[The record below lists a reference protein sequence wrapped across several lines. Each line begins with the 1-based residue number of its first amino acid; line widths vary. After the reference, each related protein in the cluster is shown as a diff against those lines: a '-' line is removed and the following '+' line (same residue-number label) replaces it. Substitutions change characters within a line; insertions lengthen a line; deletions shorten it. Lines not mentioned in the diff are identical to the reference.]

1 MALFVL
7 GDTHLSLGASKPMD
21 IFPGWNDYVERL
33 EKNWRK
39 LIKPEDTI
47 VLAGDISWA
56 MRLTDTRKDFEFL
69 QSLPGQKIIMKGNH
83 DYWWSTVNKMNA
95 YLKAEGFD
103 TLHILH
109 NNSYSVE
116 GYALCGTRGWLFDAG
131 EAHDE
136 KGRSAPWSSCSRSSP
151 SVCAVVNIRHDA
163 VWKRWR
169 RSMRAPKS
177 FEEGMD
183 RLNAILAQMQQE
195 DTSLADSVKL
205 YAEAASLMQYC
216 HATLEKTSLQ
226 IEEISAKIAET
237 VEAPQEQ
244 EEE

>member
-7 GDTHLSLGASKPMD
+7 GDPHLSLGASKPMD

-39 LIKPEDTI
+39 LIRPEDTI

-56 MRLTDTRKDFEFL
+56 MRLTDTRRDFAFL

-83 DYWWSTVNKMNA
+83 DYWWSTANKMNA

-116 GYALCGTRGWLFDAG
+116 GYAICGTRGWLFDVG
-131 EAHDE
+131 EPHDE
-136 KGRSAPWSSCSRSSP
+136 KVMNREIGRLRMSL
-151 SVCAVVNIRHDA
+151 DA
-163 VWKRWR
+163 
-169 RSMRAPKS
+169 
-177 FEEGMD
+177 
-183 RLNAILAQMQQE
+183 
-195 DTSLADSVKL
+195 
-205 YAEAASLMQYC
+205 AEPG
-216 HATLEKTSLQ
+216 LEKLVAVIRSR
-226 IEEISAKIAET
+226 EISLTLFYQQMAQCKILRTLCIFVPLKIHRQLSAADMGIVFPIPDQYLRMEGFDT
-237 VEAPQEQ
+237 VNSGIAV
-244 EEE
+244 